1 MLNNIEIE
9 FENFMQAMYGTQ
21 TISQA
26 QEKDMEKSFFAGM
39 YVCLNILHSFDDNE
53 DTATQQLET
62 LHERI
67 TSKITQLMQTTQKG
81 SE

>member
-1 MLNNIEIE
+1 MINNIEIE

-53 DTATQQLET
+53 DTAVQQLET
-62 LHERI
+62 LREYI
-67 TSKITQLMQTTQKG
+67 ASKMMELINDH
-81 SE
+81 

>member
-21 TISQA
+21 TLSQA

-67 TSKITQLMQTTQKG
+67 TSKMREIAR
-81 SE
+81 

>member
-1 MLNNIEIE
+1 MLNNIGIE

-21 TISQA
+21 TLSQA

-53 DTATQQLET
+53 DTATHQLET
-62 LHERI
+62 LHKHI
-67 TSKITQLMQTTQKG
+67 TSKMMEIAK
-81 SE
+81 